1 MKEKIFLCQL
11 GDYFDIYLPRV
22 RRASNNTIAAYG
34 YSFSLFFEFLYEE
47 RGIPHSSVTY
57 KLLTPALFDEF
68 ILWMTNDRK
77 YSATSVRQRMTALTS
92 FLKYASQ
99 RKMDALKAYTSVMAA
114 ERPTAPQ
121 EEFPYFTIDEIIII
135 LSLPDPEKYLG
146 MRDLVF
152 LSILYDS
159 AARAQEMCNLRIGD
173 IRFGTPV
180 KLKIHGKG
188 KKERE
193 VPISE
198 DVAALLKYYLKQRGL
213 TRKDREQYLFLSQTD
228 EQMTTAC
235 VRSIVKKYVGL
246 ARKKHPELFAEPN
259 YSPHSFRHSKAVHM
273 VEAGIDLICIR
284 NFLGHEHI
292 GTTEIYAR
300 VGQEAVTKALTD
312 RKIPKV
318 SAPVPEYKQSE
329 CSLPDF
335 IKRARKNNM

>member
-1 MKEKIFLCQL
+1 MKEKIFLNQL
-11 GDYFDIYLPRV
+11 GDYFDVYLPNV
-22 RRASNNTIAAYG
+22 RRASSNTIAAYS
-34 YSFSLFFEFLYEE
+34 YSFSIFFEFLYEE
-47 RGIPHSSVTY
+47 KGIPHSSVTY

-68 ILWMTNDRK
+68 ILWMTNARK

-92 FLKYASQ
+92 FLKYVSQ
-99 RKMDALKAYTSVMAA
+99 RKMDALRAYTSVMAA

-121 EEFPYFTIDEIIII
+121 EEFPYFTIDEIIIS
-135 LSLPDPEKYLG
+135 LSLPDPQKYLG
-146 MRDLVF
+146 MRDLIF

-159 AARAQEMCNLRIGD
+159 AARAQEMCNLRVGD

-198 DVAALLKYYLKQRGL
+198 GVASLLNYYLKQRGL
-213 TRKDREQYLFLSQTD
+213 TRKDKEKYLFLSQTD
-228 EQMTTAC
+228 EQMTTAY

-246 ARKKHPELFAEPN
+246 AREMHPDLFMKTN

-300 VGQEAVTKALTD
+300 VGQESVTKALTD

-318 SAPVPEYKQSE
+318 SVSAPEYKPGG
-329 CSLPDF
+329 CNLPDF
-335 IKRARKNNM
+335 IKRARRNNI